1 MSHYASLVFATGPK
15 EAVNRMLN
23 EAIPQGIRH
32 KNITR
37 EDAIN
42 CTVCLF
48 LEDEEWIMMD
58 EKGHTL
64 EDLVRL
70 FGVTVFEDVYY
81 LDAEVDYCNTTII
94 EPSEEE
100 PRITTIEPRLSLFD
114 YENAFEKLIEFDPE
128 RYRKVKIEALEALT
142 NIIQSE
148 IAQERIKLVKEDAV
162 ANNGRVFIPKDVTE
176 AGPYDFYGFPIESIE
191 VHPDNPKY
199 SSEGNC
205 LLSKDRTTVILGC
218 KNSVIPEG
226 VSEIECRAFAGCK
239 DLVHIDVPESVR
251 IMHGAFDG
259 CPCEADFENRYN
271 TEDIDWINGLFK

>member
-1 MSHYASLVFATGPK
+1 MSNYVSQIFVTGPK
-15 EAVNRMLN
+15 DAVNRMLE
-23 EAIPQGIRH
+23 EALTDIGPGNIIRE
-32 KNITR
+32 N
-37 EDAIN
+37 DSN
-42 CTVCLF
+42 CTVRLS
-48 LEDEEWIMMD
+48 LSEEDWIKMD
-58 EKGHTL
+58 EKRLSL

-70 FGVTVFEDVYY
+70 FGVTVFEDVYN
-81 LDAEVDYCNTTII
+81 LDTELDYCNTTII
-94 EPSEEE
+94 EPGEEA
-100 PRITTIEPRLSLFD
+100 PQIITIEPRLPLYD
-114 YENAFEKLIEFDPE
+114 YEEAFEKLIEFDPE

-259 CPCEADFENRYN
+259 CPCEADFEKRYN
-271 TEDIDWINGLFK
+271 TEDLDWINELF

>member
-1 MSHYASLVFATGPK
+1 
-15 EAVNRMLN
+15 MLD
-23 EAIPQGIRH
+23 EAIPKSIR
-32 KNITR
+32 NNLIR
-37 EDAIN
+37 EDEGN
-42 CTVCLF
+42 CTVALY
-48 LEDEEWIMMD
+48 LEEDEWYEMNNS
-58 EKGHTL
+58 GRSL
-64 EDLVRL
+64 EDLSSTY
-70 FGVTVFEDVYY
+70 GVTIFEDVYNTEY
-81 LDAEVDYCNTTII
+81 EADYCQTTII
-94 EPSEEE
+94 EPGDGA
-100 PRITTIEPRLSLFD
+100 PKNTVIEPRHSLNE
-114 YENAFEKLIEFDPE
+114 YEEAFEKLIEFDPE

-239 DLVHIDVPESVR
+239 DLVHIVIPDSVK

-259 CPCEADFENRYN
+259 CPCEADFEKRYN
-271 TEDIDWINGLFK
+271 TEDIDWINELFK